1 MTSKEQVQR
10 IVFDTIDE
18 INEQLPQEN
27 QLIKAED
34 TILVGKNG
42 ELDSLGLVN
51 LIVATEQRIED
62 ELDISVNLADE
73 KAMSQEVSP
82 FLTVKTLMGYITQLL
97 EEASNE

>member
-51 LIVATEQRIED
+51 LIVATEQRIEE
-62 ELDISVNLADE
+62 ELDISVTLADE

-97 EEASNE
+97 EKDSNE